1 MLHTCSWSQFMTLMK
16 KILLVDDDPD
26 ANLSLSILLRDRGFD
41 VDSFTSPSDAL
52 KFFRRNYYDLLVLD
66 VRMPN
71 MDGFELYRAIREV
84 DTKAKICF
92 FTAAEL
98 DNWVAELEDMME
110 ELGEECFISKP
121 IENNE
126 ILCRINTILT
136 KTNHPSPT

>member
-1 MLHTCSWSQFMTLMK
+1 MK

-52 KFFRRNYYDLLVLD
+52 KYFRRNYYDLLVLD

-84 DTKAKICF
+84 DTKTKICF
-92 FTAAEL
+92 FPAAEL
-98 DNWVAELEDMME
+98 DNYRVVELEDMME

>member
-1 MLHTCSWSQFMTLMK
+1 MTLMK

-52 KFFRRNYYDLLVLD
+52 KYFRRNYYDLLVLD

-84 DTKAKICF
+84 DTKTKICF

-98 DNWVAELEDMME
+98 DNYRVVELEDLME

>member
-1 MLHTCSWSQFMTLMK
+1 MK

-52 KFFRRNYYDLLVLD
+52 KYFRRNYYDLLVLD

-84 DTKAKICF
+84 DTKAKIWF
-92 FTAAEL
+92 FAAAEL
-98 DNWVAELEDMME
+98 DNYRVAELEDMME
-110 ELGEECFISKP
+110 ELGKECFISKP

>member
-1 MLHTCSWSQFMTLMK
+1 MK

-52 KFFRRNYYDLLVLD
+52 KYFRRNYYDLLVLD

-71 MDGFELYRAIREV
+71 MDGFDLYRAIREV
-84 DTKAKICF
+84 DTKSKICF

-98 DNWVAELEDMME
+98 DNYRVAELDDMME

>member
-1 MLHTCSWSQFMTLMK
+1 
-16 KILLVDDDPD
+16 
-26 ANLSLSILLRDRGFD
+26 
-41 VDSFTSPSDAL
+41 
-52 KFFRRNYYDLLVLD
+52 
-66 VRMPN
+66 MPN

-84 DTKAKICF
+84 DMKAKICF

-98 DNWVAELEDMME
+98 DNYRVAELEDMME

-136 KTNHPSPT
+136 KTNHPSST

>member
-1 MLHTCSWSQFMTLMK
+1 MTLMK

-52 KFFRRNYYDLLVLD
+52 KYFRRNYYDLLVLD

-71 MDGFELYRAIREV
+71 MDGFDLYRAIREV
-84 DTKAKICF
+84 DTKAKIWF
-92 FTAAEL
+92 FAATEL
-98 DNWVAELEDMME
+98 DNYRVAELEDMME
-110 ELGEECFISKP
+110 ELGKECFISKP

>member
-1 MLHTCSWSQFMTLMK
+1 MTLMK

-52 KFFRRNYYDLLVLD
+52 KYFRRNYYDLLVLD

-84 DTKAKICF
+84 DTKSKICF
-92 FTAAEL
+92 FTAAEI
-98 DNWVAELEDMME
+98 DNYRVAELEDMME